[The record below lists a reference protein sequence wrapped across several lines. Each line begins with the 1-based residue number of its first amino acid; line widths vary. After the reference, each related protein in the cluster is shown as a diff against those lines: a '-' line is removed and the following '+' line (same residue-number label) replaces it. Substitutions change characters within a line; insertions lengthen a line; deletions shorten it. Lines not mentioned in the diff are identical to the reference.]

1 MCMAPSILIRDG
13 LKREGEKYQ
22 YNAHNNQNTQ
32 QGGPPSSGSGEV
44 YYHNHNHH
52 HHPHP
57 PPHNHNYHRLGK
69 SLAIGSF
76 AGLQAGIFGVGGG
89 AILVPCFCI
98 GMDMDYKVAIG
109 TSLASMIPTAISG
122 GLTHFLQG
130 TMVTR
135 IGIPMG
141 IGCFLGSF
149 ASGSIVPYM
158 NEEYLKYGFTGL
170 IFSIGAK
177 TLFFAKKVVK

>member
-13 LKREGEKYQ
+13 LKKEGGGEKNPNSTQ
-22 YNAHNNQNTQ
+22 NNQK
-32 QGGPPSSGSGEV
+32 QGGLGLGLGSSSDED
-44 YYHNHNHH
+44 NHH
-52 HHPHP
+52 HR
-57 PPHNHNYHRLGK
+57 RLGK

-109 TSLASMIPTAISG
+109 TSLASMMPTAISG
-122 GLTHFLQG
+122 GLTHFFQG
-130 TMVTR
+130 TMIAR

-141 IGCFLGSF
+141 IGCLLGSF
-149 ASGSIVPYM
+149 TSGSIVPYVNDQYM
-158 NEEYLKYGFTGL
+158 KYGFTGL
-170 IFSIGAK
+170 IFSLGAQ